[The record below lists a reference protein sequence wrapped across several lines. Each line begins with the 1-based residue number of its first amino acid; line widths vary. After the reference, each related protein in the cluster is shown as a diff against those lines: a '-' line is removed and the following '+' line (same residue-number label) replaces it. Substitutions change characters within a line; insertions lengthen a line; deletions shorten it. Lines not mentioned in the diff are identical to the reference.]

1 VILARHPAIVRA
13 RMKLYNAGRR
23 TTDRG
28 GNILFTWKVSSGRP
42 TLSAAISSTIRS
54 PKVDRVDKIGLE
66 AI

>member
-1 VILARHPAIVRA
+1 
-13 RMKLYNAGRR
+13 MKLYNAGRR